1 MEIFMVTLENI
12 MVTVEKL
19 SLLLLPFVKRLPV
32 SKFSVQLA
40 SRLAGGQEFH
50 LHI

>member
-1 MEIFMVTLENI
+1 MEIFMVTVENI

-32 SKFSVQLA
+32 SKFSAVGLA
-40 SRLAGGQEFH
+40 EIRGQEFH